1 MTAANPLLSLLTTLA
16 DLQPLRRICR
26 ALEDGQPPSN
36 LALPRAARLP
46 VLAALY
52 RALKRPILY
61 LTARTEQALSQMDEL
76 ALWLPEEARLL
87 FPEPTPLFYENA
99 PWGENVRLERLR
111 VLTVLAA
118 AQIPGNKPDIPPPV
132 IVAPTRAVMTKTLP
146 RREFIKACRRLRPGA
161 QTSIPALARQ
171 WVRLGYQ
178 PVNSV
183 TAPGEFARLGGI
195 LDIWP
200 PAAPKPARIEF
211 FGDEVDTLRAF
222 DPATQRTI
230 RRLDS
235 LLITPAREF
244 ILPADPDPENPLSE
258 FHIPVLYPYA
268 GRVFDYLPPDALVV
282 IDDEHAFRETLNT
295 LEEQALALR
304 QDYLAE
310 DLIPRDFPVPYL
322 SADQI
327 ADSLPPGRTL
337 HLGPVSAAAGKAAP
351 LAERFTPNP
360 RFGGRLKPLM
370 ELLITA
376 SRKNHPTVVVSR
388 QANRLAELWH
398 SDYKPLSGGTAP
410 DFQTGSLAEGWLLR
424 DDQGGLHRLLTDG
437 EIFGWQPPR
446 PRRRAE
452 APVTTPEAAY
462 GDLKT
467 GDWVVHVDHGV
478 GRFVGLVRRKLEGI
492 EREYLCVEYAA
503 GDRLFVPV
511 QQADRLTRY
520 IGPDGNPPTPTRL
533 GSGQWPLVRQR
544 VKQAVQEMAFE
555 LLELYARRQ
564 VARGHAFSPDTP
576 WQRELE
582 ASFPYEE
589 TEDQLRA
596 LAEVKADMESPRPMD
611 RLVCGDVGFG
621 KTEIALRAAFKAVMD
636 GKQVA
641 MLVPTTI
648 LAQQHYHTFRQ
659 RLAAFPVEVE
669 MLSRFRTP
677 AEQQNILFRL
687 AKGGIDIVIGTHRLI
702 SGDVRFKDLGLVI
715 IDEEQRFG
723 VTHKERLKQLRTEVD
738 VLTLTATPIP
748 RTLYLALTGLRDI
761 STLETPPEERLPVIT
776 HVGPY
781 SPSLI
786 RRAILREL
794 ERGGQVFFVHNRVQ
808 TIEAMRARLE
818 RLVPEARFAIAHG
831 QMPEKELAAVMQQF
845 TAGEIDVLVTTSI
858 IESGLDIP
866 NANTLIVDRADTF
879 GLAQLYQLRGRV
891 GRGAQR
897 AYAYFFKH
905 KRKSATL
912 EGDQRLETIAENVH
926 LGAGLSIAMRDM
938 EMRGAGDILGTR
950 QHGHIAAVGFHL
962 YTRLLAEAVKQL
974 RAQRGLP
981 PVDNQLLT
989 QAMPSP
995 VHIDLPLDTTIP
1007 ESYIPSLQMRLK
1019 LYRRIA
1025 EAQTQE
1031 DIEALRSEF
1040 TDRFGPLPP
1049 AVENLLALARLKI
1062 LATAAG
1068 LESIGVEHHQIVLR
1082 YPEGVHP
1089 PRDFAFPD
1097 VRVGKEALWMNNG
1110 QQVEKSLGRIFRLLE
1125 ALTLSPAAPSH

>member
-1 MTAANPLLSLLTTLA
+1 MNAPS
-16 DLQPLRRICR
+16 PLRDLLRQIGAITPFQDVLASVQAGE
-26 ALEDGQPPSN
+26 ALPN

-46 VLAALY
+46 VLSALHT
-52 RALKRPILY
+52 ALNRPILY
-61 LTARTEQALSQMDEL
+61 LTARADQALGQLDEL
-76 ALWLPEEARLL
+76 SFWLPETHRLL

-99 PWGENVRLERLR
+99 PWGENTRRERL
-111 VLTVLAA
+111 VALTALAA
-118 AQIPGNKPDIPPPV
+118 AQIPGGQAAPSAPL
-132 IVAPTRAVMTKTLP
+132 IVASARAVMTRTLP

-161 QTSIPALARQ
+161 EVSPTALARQ
-171 WVRLGYQ
+171 WVQLGYQ

-183 TAPGEFARLGGI
+183 TAPGEFARRGGI

-200 PAAPKPARIEF
+200 PAEPAPARLEF
-211 FGDEVDTLRAF
+211 FGDELDTLRAF
-222 DPATQRTI
+222 DPATQRTT
-230 RRLDS
+230 RPLES
-235 LLITPAREF
+235 LLLTPAREF
-244 ILPADPDPENPLSE
+244 IAPEDLDPEHPLSE
-258 FHIPVLYPYA
+258 FHIPQLYPHA
-268 GRVFDYLPPDALVV
+268 GRIFDYLPRGALVL
-282 IDDEHAFRETLNT
+282 IDDRETLFET
-295 LEEQALALR
+295 IAALEEQALSLR
-304 QDYLAE
+304 RDYTAE
-310 DLIPRDFPVPYL
+310 GLLPEDFPIPYL
-322 SADQI
+322 TGDQI
-327 ADSLPPGRTL
+327 EDSLPPGRTIY
-337 HLGPVSAAAGKAAP
+337 LGPVSAAAGEPAP

-360 RFGGRLKPLM
+360 RFGGRLKSFMDQLVRGAHKGQM
-370 ELLITA
+370 A
-376 SRKNHPTVVVSR
+376 VVVSR
-388 QANRLAELWH
+388 QAQRLGELWH
-398 SDYKPLSGGTAP
+398 ADYHALVSSSQEPTFYPGSLSEGWMLQDDSGGIT
-410 DFQTGSLAEGWLLR
+410 
-424 DDQGGLHRLLTDG
+424 RLLTDG

-446 PRRRAE
+446 PRRRHRPATE
-452 APVTTPEAAY
+452 APEAAY
-462 GDLKT
+462 ADFKP

-478 GRFVGLVRRKLEGI
+478 GRFVGLVKRSIEGV

-520 IGPDGNPPTPTRL
+520 IGPDGRPPTPTRL
-533 GSGQWPLVRQR
+533 GGSQWPLIKQR
-544 VKQAVQEMAFE
+544 VKQAVQEMAE
-555 LLELYARRQ
+555 DLLELYAKRHIVQ
-564 VARGHAFSPDTP
+564 GHAFSPDTA

-582 ASFPYEE
+582 TSFPYTE

-596 LAEVKADMESPRPMD
+596 LREVKADMESPRPMD

-687 AKGGIDIVIGTHRLI
+687 AQGAIDIVIGTHRLI
-702 SGDVRFKDLGLVI
+702 SGDVQFRDLGLLI

-761 STLETPPEERLPVIT
+761 STLDTPPDERLPVIT

-781 SPSLI
+781 SPQLV

-808 TIEAMRARLE
+808 TIEAVHGQLS
-818 RLVPEARFAIAHG
+818 RLVPEARIAVAHG
-831 QMPEKELAAVMQQF
+831 QMPEAQLAERMRQF
-845 TAGEIDVLVTTSI
+845 TAGEIDVLLTTSI

-866 NANTLIVDRADTF
+866 NANTLIIDRADTF

-905 KRKSATL
+905 KRKSPSP
-912 EGDQRLETIAENVH
+912 EGAQRLETIAENVQ

-962 YTRLLAEAVKQL
+962 YTRLLGEAIKRL
-974 RAQRGLP
+974 REQRGLP
-981 PVDNQLLT
+981 LKDDKLIA
-989 QAMPSP
+989 QALPP
-995 VHIDLPLDTTIP
+995 TVNVDLPLDTTIP
-1007 ESYIPSLQMRLK
+1007 ESYIPDLDMRLK

-1025 EAQTQE
+1025 ETQTLE
-1031 DIEALRSEF
+1031 AIEHLRAEF
-1040 TDRFGPLPP
+1040 ADRFGPLPP
-1049 AVENLLALARLKI
+1049 PVENLLLQARVKI
-1062 LATAAG
+1062 LAIAAG
-1068 LESIGVEHHQIVLR
+1068 LESIGLEHNQIVLR
-1082 YPEGVHP
+1082 YPEGQEP
-1089 PRDFAFPD
+1089 PPGMNIPG
-1097 VRVGKEALWMNNG
+1097 VRVGKTALWMNEGADNP
-1110 QQVEKSLGRIFRLLE
+1110 QSVQNLLSVLQKLAAKPSL
-1125 ALTLSPAAPSH
+1125 T